1 MSENILTISDLHTS
15 FFTPVGEVKAVGGV
29 SLKLAKGEVLGIVG
43 ESGSGKSVT
52 MLSMLHLLGP
62 SGKVVAGSVNFE
74 GQELTTMNYKQMS
87 DIRANKI
94 SMIFQDPMTSLN
106 PVLSISYQLCEPLIR
121 HKHMNRPEAK
131 KRVIELRDTTID
143 GKTVTDTLSIM
154 TYEGSSSDSKSDKG
168 WKHHNSSGW
177 DWDFDL
183 DGKTSETIISVTAI
197 VFIFGLPLLIVFTVF
212 FFNYKNRKAKYRLA
226 EQALSSGQQLPEDF
240 FKNAEK
246 TEDIRTKGIKNIFIG
261 IGLFIFLWAITENFG
276 VGCVGLLIMFTGFGQ
291 LVIYYTQDS
300 NKKNNRER

>member
-1 MSENILTISDLHTS
+1 MKRIILALVAAMTLCSLVQASNRTVTEND
-15 FFTPVGEVKAVGGV
+15 
-29 SLKLAKGEVLGIVG
+29 SLG
-43 ESGSGKSVT
+43 
-52 MLSMLHLLGP
+52 
-62 SGKVVAGSVNFE
+62 N
-74 GQELTTMNYKQMS
+74 
-87 DIRANKI
+87 
-94 SMIFQDPMTSLN
+94 
-106 PVLSISYQLCEPLIR
+106 
-121 HKHMNRPEAK
+121 K
-131 KRVIELRDTTID
+131 KRVIELHDTTIN

-177 DWDFDL
+177 DWGFDL

-261 IGLFIFLWAITENFG
+261 VGLFIFLWAITDEFSI
-276 VGCVGLLIMFTGFGQ
+276 GCIGLLVMFTGIGQ
-291 LVIYYTQDS
+291 WIISRNQQH
-300 NKKNNRER
+300 ERPEDPFTRPTHKDETLNEQK

>member
-1 MSENILTISDLHTS
+1 MKRIILALIAAMTLCSLVQAKNRTVTEND
-15 FFTPVGEVKAVGGV
+15 
-29 SLKLAKGEVLGIVG
+29 SLG
-43 ESGSGKSVT
+43 
-52 MLSMLHLLGP
+52 
-62 SGKVVAGSVNFE
+62 N
-74 GQELTTMNYKQMS
+74 
-87 DIRANKI
+87 
-94 SMIFQDPMTSLN
+94 
-106 PVLSISYQLCEPLIR
+106 
-121 HKHMNRPEAK
+121 K
-131 KRVIELRDTTID
+131 KRVIELRD
-143 GKTVTDTLSIM
+143 
-154 TYEGSSSDSKSDKG
+154 
-168 WKHHNSSGW
+168 SGW

>member
-1 MSENILTISDLHTS
+1 MKRIILALVAAMTLCSLVQASNRTVTEND
-15 FFTPVGEVKAVGGV
+15 
-29 SLKLAKGEVLGIVG
+29 SLG
-43 ESGSGKSVT
+43 
-52 MLSMLHLLGP
+52 
-62 SGKVVAGSVNFE
+62 N
-74 GQELTTMNYKQMS
+74 
-87 DIRANKI
+87 
-94 SMIFQDPMTSLN
+94 
-106 PVLSISYQLCEPLIR
+106 
-121 HKHMNRPEAK
+121 K
-131 KRVIELRDTTID
+131 KRVIELHDTTIN

-154 TYEGSSSDSKSDKG
+154 TYEGSSSDGKSDKG

-177 DWDFDL
+177 DWGFDL

-261 IGLFIFLWAITENFG
+261 VGLFIFLWAITENFG

-300 NKKNNRER
+300 NKKNNQDR

>member
-1 MSENILTISDLHTS
+1 MKRIILALIAAMTLCSLVQAKNRTVTEND
-15 FFTPVGEVKAVGGV
+15 
-29 SLKLAKGEVLGIVG
+29 SLG
-43 ESGSGKSVT
+43 
-52 MLSMLHLLGP
+52 
-62 SGKVVAGSVNFE
+62 N
-74 GQELTTMNYKQMS
+74 
-87 DIRANKI
+87 
-94 SMIFQDPMTSLN
+94 
-106 PVLSISYQLCEPLIR
+106 
-121 HKHMNRPEAK
+121 K

-168 WKHHNSSGW
+168 WKHHNGSGW

-183 DGKTSETIISVTAI
+183 DGKTSETIISVTA
-197 VFIFGLPLLIVFTVF
+197 IVFTVF